1 LPDRGISENI
11 LIRIPV
17 EVFELFSSRAV
28 EKVSLCCTSCAPPAR
43 SLHARPHRCCHH
55 RARTAAAAAAVPLRV
70 HVPPPP
76 PSPCCTCCLCTL
88 TLALI
93 VFNTLCST
101 PCAQHQVP
109 SPPEQITASTT
120 HERTTVAC
128 LARVYGGVAVA
139 AGQATHCVSLSSCG
153 LRRWQGSPL
162 QVEIAVD
169 NLKLYTYTLV
179 DHRGWTSRYRT
190 CILLALPMAVD
201 AAARRR
207 CLLR

>member
-1 LPDRGISENI
+1 MLYVLCSPCPVSACTTTSLLPPPCTYR
-11 LIRIPV
+11 RRRRR
-17 EVFELFSSRAV
+17 RAA
-28 EKVSLCCTSCAPPAR
+28 T
-43 SLHARPHRCCHH
+43 
-55 RARTAAAAAAVPLRV
+55 RART
-70 HVPPPP
+70 PPPP
-76 PSPCCTCCLCTL
+76 LPVLHMLPVHSHTCLNCVQHLVL
-88 TLALI
+88 
-93 VFNTLCST
+93 NTLCST
-101 PCAQHQVP
+101 PSP
-109 SPPEQITASTT
+109 LSPPEQITASTT

>member
-1 LPDRGISENI
+1 MLYVLCSPCPVSACTTTSLLPPPCTYR
-11 LIRIPV
+11 RRRRR
-17 EVFELFSSRAV
+17 RAA
-28 EKVSLCCTSCAPPAR
+28 T
-43 SLHARPHRCCHH
+43 
-55 RARTAAAAAAVPLRV
+55 RART
-70 HVPPPP
+70 PPP